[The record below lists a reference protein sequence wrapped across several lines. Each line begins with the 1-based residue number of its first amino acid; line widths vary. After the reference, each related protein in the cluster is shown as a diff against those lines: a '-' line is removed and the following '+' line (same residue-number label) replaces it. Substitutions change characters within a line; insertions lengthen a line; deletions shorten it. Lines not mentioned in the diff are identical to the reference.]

1 MSYSWT
7 SILKFWEVY
16 NVDGVAVSDADV
28 KSNLVFWRDAD
39 DAAGVIEIVDRFSV
53 IDIPI
58 LDKDFDWFNVS
69 FGNEFCSW
77 LKSSLNCYC

>member
-16 NVDGVAVSDADV
+16 NVDGVAVSDTDA
-28 KSNLVFWRDAD
+28 KSNLVFWRDAT
-39 DAAGVIEIVDRFSV
+39 GVIEIVGRFSV

-77 LKSSLNCYC
+77 LKSSLDCDC